1 MFFSLGSI
9 KTYNSCKMEKLVEY
23 SDVIENNVYENHH
36 VMKEA
41 TILIEK
47 LSFKEVYLILI
58 SSTVKKSIL
67 KPLTQSSSAKIAE

>member
-1 MFFSLGSI
+1 MLFSLGSI
-9 KTYNSCKMEKLVEY
+9 KAYNSCKMEKLVEY

-58 SSTVKKSIL
+58 SNMLKSRF
-67 KPLTQSSSAKIAE
+67 